1 MKHNNEFYF
10 GIRVDSLEQDIKA
23 SLVELKDKAIQNTDL
38 IVHQG
43 LKETLVIQHE
53 VATGIEVIK
62 NKVSKTLDTEIEKL
76 NQELLQGDLDELKNR
91 TMHEVDIKDQKIKNL
106 DVDIRRIKITYD
118 WSSYYKV
125 LIGIVALSSIDALMN
140 YSSYQVI
147 AKYLILAILLAIATA
162 VGLSF
167 ASHTIG
173 KRMQKALTTKAK
185 WIWFLSGLFGGG
197 VVFFGLGLLR
207 QTYLRDTGLLANSPI
222 IWMLLNNFFFAV
234 AVLLAYTK
242 LPTEAQEKE
251 KQLKDQKLIEIEK
264 LKKEKG
270 ELLGQLER
278 EVKRIHDCKQKL
290 ESFKIYRNNL
300 FIQLDSE
307 RDHII
312 SNCNR
317 EFTIKSGSRIP
328 PLSPP
333 QLLIQN
339 NQMS

>member
-1 MKHNNEFYF
+1 MQNNEFYF
-10 GIRVDSLEQDIKA
+10 GIRVDSVERDIKA
-23 SLVELKDKAIQNTDL
+23 SLTDLKDKAIQNTDL

-43 LKETLVIQHE
+43 LKDTLVLQHE

-62 NKVSKTLDTEIEKL
+62 NNVSKTLDPEIEKL
-76 NQELLQGDLDELKNR
+76 NQEILQADLDELKNR
-91 TMHEVDIKDQKIKNL
+91 TMHEVDIKDQKINNL
-106 DVDIRRIKITYD
+106 EVDTRRIKITYD
-118 WSSYYKV
+118 WRSFYKV
-125 LIGIVALSSIDALMN
+125 IVGIVALSSIDALMN

-147 AKYLILAILLAIATA
+147 AKYLILAIILAIATA

-173 KRMQKALTTKAK
+173 KRMQRALTTKAK
-185 WIWFLSGLFGGG
+185 WIWFLSGLLGGG

-234 AVLLAYTK
+234 AILLAYTK

-251 KQLKDQKLIEIEK
+251 KQLKDQKLLEIEK
-264 LKKEKG
+264 LQKEKG
-270 ELLGQLER
+270 ESLGQLEK
-278 EVKRIHDCKQKL
+278 EVMRINECKQKR
-290 ESFKIYRNNL
+290 EGFKIYRNNL
-300 FIQLDSE
+300 FNQLDSE

-333 QLLIQN
+333 QFLIQN